1 MTKQDISW
9 FLKYDQLK
17 KDRQELLAVREKF
30 ESEHDDANI
39 NFIDK
44 DADNKS
50 EEEYHFNLDFIIR
63 KTNFKKSKFGGLP
76 HHFNKKH
83 VSTFGTVTRF
93 APEPG
98 SI

>member
-1 MTKQDISW
+1 
-9 FLKYDQLK
+9 
-17 KDRQELLAVREKF
+17 LLAVRENF

-44 DADNKS
+44 DVDNKS

-83 VSTFGTVTRF
+83 VSTFGTVKRF
-93 APEPG
+93 VPEPG
-98 SI
+98 SIQSRT